1 MQTDGL
7 SILIILALIVFSSPY
22 FSKILRIPIA
32 PVEII
37 LGALAGYLGLIGH
50 NEMFKIVSEVGF
62 FYLMFLA
69 GTEVDLKIFFTTDKK
84 ILKLGLLYIAILYAL
99 SAFTTF
105 AFNIDKLFIL
115 IIPLMSVGMIFTLFK
130 EYGKD
135 KDWLNLGMLVGSIGE
150 VVSIAALTFV
160 GAYMKFGAGSELA
173 LTTLYLGGFL
183 ALSAG
188 AFKAL
193 NVLFWW
199 YPQLRVILMPH
210 YDNAEKDIRLCMAL
224 FFSIIA
230 LMLYLNL
237 EIAFGA
243 FVAGTFIATFF
254 DHKKD
259 LPHKL
264 ASFGFGFL
272 VPTFFVHIGSTF
284 KLNAI
289 FIDGVVRDALLIVTV
304 MTLFR
309 AVSASVFLN
318 LLGFRKTLLYAL
330 SHSMPLTLLIAVA
343 TIAYKSGGINE
354 NFYFSFILASLTQAI
369 IVTICIKI
377 LMSYENKN
385 LQKELK

>member
-7 SILIILALIVFSSPY
+7 SILIVLALIVFSSPY

-37 LGALAGYLGLIGH
+37 LGALAGYIGLIGH

-318 LLGFRKTLLYAL
+318 LIGFRKTLLYAL

-385 LQKELK
+385 LQKEPK

>member
-7 SILIILALIVFSSPY
+7 SILIVLALIVFSSPY

-37 LGALAGYLGLIGH
+37 LGALAGYVGLIGH

-84 ILKLGLLYIAILYAL
+84 ILKLGLLYIAILYTL

-284 KLNAI
+284 KLNAV

>member
-1 MQTDGL
+1 MQANGL
-7 SILIILALIVFSSPY
+7 NILIALAFIIFTSPY

-37 LGALAGYLGLIGH
+37 LGALSGYLGLIGH

-289 FIDGVVRDALLIVTV
+289 FIDGVIRDALLIVTV

-318 LLGFRKTLLYAL
+318 LIGFRKTLLYAL

-385 LQKELK
+385 LQKEPK

>member
-7 SILIILALIVFSSPY
+7 SILIVLALIVFSSPY

-37 LGALAGYLGLIGH
+37 LGSVAGYLGLIGH

-385 LQKELK
+385 LQKEPK

>member
-7 SILIILALIVFSSPY
+7 SILIVLALIVFSSPY
-22 FSKILRIPIA
+22 FSKFLRIPIA

-99 SAFTTF
+99 SVFTTF

-318 LLGFRKTLLYAL
+318 LIGFRKTLLYAL

-385 LQKELK
+385 LQKEPK